1 MPQLL
6 KPVYPRVLCSAIKVG
21 IFNSK
26 SDTEERIG
34 EQKDGSEGV
43 IQKTEQREQKIKNME
58 ERLKVMENKWR
69 SFNIYLVGVLEER
82 VRQGCIS
89 IDYGQKSF

>member
-1 MPQLL
+1 
-6 KPVYPRVLCSAIKVG
+6 VG
-21 IFNSK
+21 IFNSN

-58 ERLKVMENKWR
+58 ERLKVMKNKWR
-69 SFNIYLVGVLEER
+69 SLMYI
-82 VRQGCIS
+82 
-89 IDYGQKSF
+89 